1 MENTTT
7 KTKYFMKLALS
18 EAEKA
23 KERDGST
30 VMGASKEEL
39 RNITKG
45 ENAIDLLKEAEKKGG
60 NLDLEDFIRIHSG
73 D

>member
-1 MENTTT
+1 
-7 KTKYFMKLALS
+7 
-18 EAEKA
+18 
-23 KERDGST
+23 
-30 VMGASKEEL
+30 MGASKEEL

>member
-1 MENTTT
+1 MVEWYESAGNIQQV
-7 KTKYFMKLALS
+7 S
-18 EAEKA
+18 EKA